1 MSNEQTIYLSPL
13 CDWRIIVC
21 NKMWGVAGY
30 EVERWDNKNK
40 FWQIVY
46 DGEFSLGECFL
57 YLKKK
62 NIISK
67 DEMNAELKK
76 WTK

>member
-1 MSNEQTIYLSPL
+1 MSDEQTIYLSPL
-13 CDWRIIVC
+13 CDWRIVMC
-21 NKMWGVAGY
+21 SKLWGFVGY
-30 EVERWDNKNK
+30 EVEHKASG
-40 FWQIVY
+40 FWQTVY

-67 DEMNAELKK
+67 DEMNAELGK

>member
-1 MSNEQTIYLSPL
+1 MCDEQTIYFSPL
-13 CDWRIIVC
+13 NDWKIIVC
-21 NKMWGVAGY
+21 GKMWGISGY
-30 EVERWDNKNK
+30 EVEHWQDG
-40 FWQIVY
+40 FWHTMY

-76 WTK
+76 WVK